1 MFLPRH
7 SVRQYRPN
15 GRDYIF
21 FGIIGQSSISIMSG
35 VELAVPSI
43 LDMPFGTQ
51 SRRVA
56 GRRGAV
62 NAIRMRTC

>member
-1 MFLPRH
+1 MGN
-7 SVRQYRPN
+7 Q
-15 GRDYIF
+15 
-21 FGIIGQSSISIMSG
+21 SISIMSG